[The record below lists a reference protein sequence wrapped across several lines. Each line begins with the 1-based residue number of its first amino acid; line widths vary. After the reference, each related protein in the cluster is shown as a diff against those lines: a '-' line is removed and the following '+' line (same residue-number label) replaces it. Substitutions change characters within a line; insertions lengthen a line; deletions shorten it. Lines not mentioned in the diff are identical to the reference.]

1 MSTPRSGPGLLAA
14 ALVALGCRAAVPG
27 GPPDPGVTGGARAP
41 QAGGFEDPAPPQ
53 AMIGPSHALVGARVM
68 PMGDS
73 ITIGYGGVG
82 GYRLPLWYEFWL
94 LGRGSVDLVGS
105 RTVGTPE
112 AVPDREHE
120 AHSGWRIRDFLDFA
134 GDEDE
139 PASSIEELL
148 AASRPT
154 ILLLL
159 VGTNDLWSPEDWH
172 EAPDDLGRLL
182 DRAHAFDPSLTV
194 VVAQPLPTVHAGANR
209 GVRWLADRFARVVH
223 ERWTAGHKVQL
234 VDMRAACPI
243 LTTRDGVHPDA
254 ACYQAIAC
262 AWLEVLLD
270 LERPIL
276 LPPDLPPLVPAR
288 AVDDEGALAP
298 AELAVDGSGLADGL
312 HAAERG
318 TALAWRS
325 RPVALAP
332 NETGEAL
339 VEDRRPTLEFD
350 LGSPHDLQLVELWN
364 GRVEGGPA
372 GRVAREGILRLG
384 VATSE
389 DGRIW
394 DERGQWELIAP
405 DPLERNP
412 PEVRPVDWRGVRWV
426 RFEVQSLQ
434 ARLDPGTTGARA
446 PAALSEVRFRGRIAP
461 TAGPPA
467 GAPPP
472 R

>member
-1 MSTPRSGPGLLAA
+1 MSTPRSGPGVLAA
-14 ALVALGCRAAVPG
+14 ALATLGCRAAVPP
-27 GPPDPGVTGGARAP
+27 GPADPALIGGAPVP
-41 QAGGFEDPAPPQ
+41 QARGPVPQARGFEDPAP
-53 AMIGPSHALVGARVM
+53 SHPLVGARVM

-73 ITIGYGGVG
+73 ITIGFGGIG

-94 LGRGSVDLVGS
+94 LGRGTVDLVGS

-182 DRAHAFDPSLTV
+182 DRAHAFDPALTV

-234 VDMRAACPI
+234 VDMRAACPV

-254 ACYQAIAC
+254 ACYQSIAC

-276 LPPDLPPLVPAR
+276 LPPEPAPLVPAR
-288 AVDDEGALAP
+288 AVDDEGALSP

-312 HAAERG
+312 HEAERG
-318 TALAWRS
+318 AALAWRS

-332 NETGEAL
+332 SESGEAL
-339 VEDRRPTLEFD
+339 VEGRRPTLVFD
-350 LGSPHDLQLVELWN
+350 LGELHDLQVVELWN
-364 GRVEGGPA
+364 GRVEGGAA
-372 GRVAREGILRLG
+372 GRVAREGIRRLG

-389 DGRIW
+389 DGRVW
-394 DERGQWELIAP
+394 EDRGEWELIAP

-426 RFEVQSLQ
+426 RFEVRSLQ

-467 GAPPP
+467 DAWPP